1 MAKSKTE
8 YEVHPASELFPWMG
22 REEFNEL
29 KRDIK
34 ENGVRFPVIF
44 HKGQLLDG
52 RNRMA
57 ACEELKVKC
66 PREEYK
72 GKDPIG
78 FIISSN
84 INRRH
89 LTDDQRITLVA
100 KLRAGD
106 LSKAASARMKSGK
119 KGSGEL
125 PREAI
130 AREAKSSE
138 HKARAAMDV
147 VEHDPDE
154 AEKVIA
160 GKAKLSAA
168 AKKARQIK
176 SSKPGKTRAK
186 PAKPVDFKE
195 VVKRKWQRFI
205 ESFSPTQYRQVIAI
219 VKSLLGVRKAAKA
232 KRLARKRR

>member
-100 KLRAGD
+100 KLRSGD
-106 LSKAASARMKSGK
+106 LSKA
-119 KGSGEL
+119 
-125 PREAI
+125 
-130 AREAKSSE
+130 
-138 HKARAAMDV
+138 
-147 VEHDPDE
+147 
-154 AEKVIA
+154 
-160 GKAKLSAA
+160 
-168 AKKARQIK
+168 
-176 SSKPGKTRAK
+176 
-186 PAKPVDFKE
+186 
-195 VVKRKWQRFI
+195 
-205 ESFSPTQYRQVIAI
+205 
-219 VKSLLGVRKAAKA
+219 
-232 KRLARKRR
+232 